1 MQPIN
6 DVASLFEHQRAVR
19 AFADK
24 PVDEATVTEVLRAAT
39 HAPSSQ
45 NAQPWRF
52 IVVRDPAQKAVMS
65 DVYEECFLQVY
76 GAGAPDR
83 ADGRQ
88 PWTQVPVLIV
98 CCIGVQGRPNIAT
111 GASIYPAV
119 QNLMLRARSL
129 GLGTVMTTLFR
140 LQRDRFHEILGI
152 PAGWEA
158 AAIVPLGWPDRRYGP
173 NRRPALETVVMRDR
187 WDEAV
192 SNLT

>member
-1 MQPIN
+1 MKPIN
-6 DVASLFEHQRAVR
+6 DVATLFENQRAVR
-19 AFADK
+19 AFSDR
-24 PVDEATVTEVLRAAT
+24 PVDDTTVTEVIRAAT

-65 DVYEECFLQVY
+65 EVYEECFLQVY
-76 GAGAPDR
+76 GAGAPAR

-152 PAGWEA
+152 PEGWEA
-158 AAIVPLGWPDRRYGP
+158 AAIIPLGWPDRNYGP
-173 NRRPALETVVMRDR
+173 NHRPPVDEVVMRDR
-187 WDEAV
+187 WTEPQP
-192 SNLT
+192 NL